1 MSINNPIL
9 IYVNKK
15 RQIKL
20 ALFYSVV
27 AIALMMSLFLNYSI
41 MLKMVCVFLILLMI
55 AGVSAYWYS
64 AFSGKPQLTLNQEGV
79 TLHTTRLPIVYWHE
93 IDYVGERVSDN
104 TPVLAIFV
112 KDVELYC
119 QRITNEKMRNNF
131 LSLLNKHESNRVMNI
146 SLNDLDYDS
155 DELQDIFKMAVA
167 RNLEQYGRDICFLL
181 LLTILMCC
189 LWQPYPHMKHALIV
203 IIRMY
208 G

>member
-1 MSINNPIL
+1 
-9 IYVNKK
+9 
-15 RQIKL
+15 
-20 ALFYSVV
+20 
-27 AIALMMSLFLNYSI
+27 
-41 MLKMVCVFLILLMI
+41 VFFIILMI
-55 AGVSAYWYS
+55 AGASAYWYS

-93 IDYVGERVSDN
+93 INYVGERVSDN

-131 LSLLNKHESNRVMNI
+131 LSLLNKHGSNRVMNI

-167 RNLEQYGRDICFLL
+167 RNLEQ
-181 LLTILMCC
+181 
-189 LWQPYPHMKHALIV
+189 
-203 IIRMY
+203 
-208 G
+208 

>member
-55 AGVSAYWYS
+55 AGASAYWYS
-64 AFSGKPQLTLNQEGV
+64 AFSGKPQLTLNQ
-79 TLHTTRLPIVYWHE
+79 
-93 IDYVGERVSDN
+93 SDN
-104 TPVLAIFV
+104 TPVLAVFV

-146 SLNDLDYDS
+146 SLNDLYYDS

-167 RNLEQYGRDICFLL
+167 RNLEQ
-181 LLTILMCC
+181 
-189 LWQPYPHMKHALIV
+189 
-203 IIRMY
+203 
-208 G
+208 

>member
-1 MSINNPIL
+1 MDVFIKGYYMSINNPIL

-55 AGVSAYWYS
+55 AGASAYWYS
-64 AFSGKPQLTLNQEGV
+64 AFSGKPQLTLNQ
-79 TLHTTRLPIVYWHE
+79 
-93 IDYVGERVSDN
+93 SDN
-104 TPVLAIFV
+104 TPVLAVFV

-146 SLNDLDYDS
+146 SLNDLYYDS

-167 RNLEQYGRDICFLL
+167 RNLEQ
-181 LLTILMCC
+181 
-189 LWQPYPHMKHALIV
+189 
-203 IIRMY
+203 
-208 G
+208 

>member
-64 AFSGKPQLTLNQEGV
+64 AFSGS
-79 TLHTTRLPIVYWHE
+79 H
-93 IDYVGERVSDN
+93 S
-104 TPVLAIFV
+104 
-112 KDVELYC
+112 
-119 QRITNEKMRNNF
+119 
-131 LSLLNKHESNRVMNI
+131 
-146 SLNDLDYDS
+146 
-155 DELQDIFKMAVA
+155 
-167 RNLEQYGRDICFLL
+167 
-181 LLTILMCC
+181 
-189 LWQPYPHMKHALIV
+189 
-203 IIRMY
+203 
-208 G
+208 

>member
-1 MSINNPIL
+1 MFFNTPHDSRRKCL
-9 IYVNKK
+9 LVL
-15 RQIKL
+15 R
-20 ALFYSVV
+20 LFRKATANVE
-27 AIALMMSLFLNYSI
+27 
-41 MLKMVCVFLILLMI
+41 
-55 AGVSAYWYS
+55 
-64 AFSGKPQLTLNQEGV
+64 PEGV
-79 TLHTTRLPIVYWHE
+79 TLHTTGLPIVYWHE

-167 RNLEQYGRDICFLL
+167 RNPEQ
-181 LLTILMCC
+181 
-189 LWQPYPHMKHALIV
+189 
-203 IIRMY
+203 
-208 G
+208 

>member
-1 MSINNPIL
+1 MDVFIKGYYMSINNPIL

-41 MLKMVCVFLILLMI
+41 MLKMMCVFFIILMI
-55 AGVSAYWYS
+55 AGASAYWYS

-104 TPVLAIFV
+104 TPVLAIFI

-131 LSLLNKHESNRVMNI
+131 LSLLNKHGSNRVMNI
-146 SLNDLDYDS
+146 SLNDLEYDS

-167 RNLEQYGRDICFLL
+167 RNLEQ
-181 LLTILMCC
+181 
-189 LWQPYPHMKHALIV
+189 
-203 IIRMY
+203 
-208 G
+208 